1 METELI
7 LCEYSY
13 HTERKHFNWKNGLE
27 NYFIRLQTEGH
38 CVAKVNHQTKE
49 LAPGDLLL
57 CKPGDSCELII
68 DEYGENQENLA
79 ICSGDYFIICR
90 GSWLDE
96 WWERTER
103 PTIKQL
109 NDSERLLVLWKEM
122 IREKHRIYEKNQEF
136 LDYLTRS
143 LCLSIDMSI
152 RDSGLSQSNLPQPV
166 RIMKSYIEENANKPI
181 KVEDVANH
189 AGFSSSRAS
198 HLFKEKFGKTIIEYA
213 IDIRLNTAIK
223 LIKYSDMTL
232 EQIAELSGFGSYT
245 YFHRVF
251 KKQHGVSP
259 TEWNRGTGTSSL
271 SP

>member
-1 METELI
+1 MQNELI

-13 HTERKHFNWKNGLE
+13 HTEKKYFNWKNGLE

-38 CVAKVNHQTKE
+38 CLAKINDQTRE
-49 LAPGDLLL
+49 LTPGDLLL
-57 CKPGDSCELII
+57 CKPGDSCELMI
-68 DEYGENQENLA
+68 DESWNKTDDSSV
-79 ICSGDYFIICR
+79 CSGDYFIICR

-96 WWERTER
+96 WWKKAER

-109 NDSERLLVLWKEM
+109 NDSGKILILWKEI
-122 IREKHRIYEKNQEF
+122 IREQHRIYEKNKEL
-136 LDYLTRS
+136 LDYLLRS

-152 RDSGLSQSNLPQPV
+152 KDSGHSQSKLTLPA
-166 RIMKSYIEENANKPI
+166 REMKSYIEEHANNSF

-189 AGFSSSRAS
+189 VGFSPSRAS
-198 HLFKEKFGKTIIEYA
+198 HLFKEKFGKTMIEYA
-213 IDIRLNTAIK
+213 TDIRLNTAIK

-251 KKQHGVSP
+251 KKRYRTSP
-259 TEWNRGTGTSSL
+259 TDYFAKE
-271 SP
+271 